1 MTTRSVVNLA
11 EVEAEILTIAGAMAA
26 SKARLLHLVGE
37 FDAAGGW
44 IPTGALSCAHWLAS
58 LLDIELST
66 AREQVRTARALRHL
80 PEVRDKFESGALS
93 YAKVRQLTRVATVDN
108 ERELLPLAERVP
120 AGELARA
127 LAAWQQR
134 TDPDGARARQLAER
148 GVSFRDEPTGN
159 RTVIAQLSAA
169 TASVLEALLDAE
181 VLHAPADASAAKAPL
196 RHRRADA
203 FARLIDRMAAGGGGA
218 PAGASSGTTAMRSWR
233 PELVLHRRMGE
244 TSMSDGTVLPEAVA
258 RQFSCDCDVRVMTHL
273 PDGCPADVGRR
284 YRIVPPRLRTLV
296 LERDS
301 YRCRFPG
308 CRARHY
314 LEVHHIVH
322 WEDGGE
328 TALANLVTLCGHH
341 HGFVHENGW
350 PAGFEPLAV
359 GLAAV
364 A

>member
-1 MTTRSVVNLA
+1 MTADDVVDLA

-26 SKARLLHLVGE
+26 SRARLLHLVGE

-80 PEVRDKFESGALS
+80 PEVRDKFASGALS

-108 ERELLPLAERVP
+108 ERDLLPIAQRVP

-134 TDPDGARARQLAER
+134 HDPDRARTRQLAER

-169 TASVLEALLDAE
+169 TVGVLEALLDAE
-181 VLHAPADASAAKAPL
+181 VAHAPADASAAKAPL

-203 FARLIDRMAAGGGGA
+203 FARLIDRMAAGGA
-218 PAGASSGTTAMRSWR
+218 PAGASSGTEAMRSWR
-233 PELVLHRRMGE
+233 PELVLHRRLGE
-244 TSMSDGTVLPEAVA
+244 TSMSDGTILPTPVA
-258 RQFSCDCDVRVMTHL
+258 RQFSCDSDLRVMTHL
-273 PDGCPADVGRR
+273 PDGSPADVGRR

-301 YRCRFPG
+301 YQCRFPA
-308 CRARHY
+308 CHARHH
-314 LEVHHIVH
+314 LEVHHLVH

-328 TALANLVTLCGHH
+328 TTLANLVTLCGHH
-341 HGFVHENGW
+341 HRFVHEHGW
-350 PAGFEPLAV
+350 PPGFEPPSM